1 MRRKSG
7 FTLAELGVS
16 MLLLLLVLGLGVVQ
30 TRSRT
35 IKADPKA
42 LAMVV
47 AAELRGARAKAMKEG
62 INVAIVFPSN
72 DGQVPHSRS
81 SYRLVGTTKGRVDR
95 FADYSKES
103 QALLAVA
110 SYPSPATT
118 QLYAPSPY
126 RPLPQLQDW
135 PRDPTKDYIFMFAPD
150 GRVVTNDLPT
160 IGGNYHVVV
169 CGGLDYETTGA
180 PTGTPTMT
188 DKPSYFALTAIA
200 APVSIVISPGGAVSV
215 KPGLDQGDELP
226 TSGALPAPPAPPT
239 TPSSFPNTD
248 PVFEGVNVFPE
259 PLSEDADSF
268 DAVLPLGIGSYQPHL
283 ELKVK
288 ASDPEGDPLTC
299 EWASEPITG
308 TEPGTFTVPDGP
320 LRLSSDNVFVWNWY
334 PPPSAVAGDR
344 FRLTCTVKDNLGGTV
359 ALSGAAAIDV
369 EMRDEGL
376 IVFERPDNWGSGD
389 FLWQVFGSGPPTRR
403 LEVSG
408 YSPRVSPDGTQ
419 IAFSDGEDLYFC
431 KINGTKTKDLANNM
445 YGVETDPAWAYDGTR
460 VVYSEDLGSG
470 PQLTR
475 IGLHDKGKSDKAEI
489 LDVNNGW
496 VKRKD
501 WDDTVNVAQPATHA
515 DWSRDGAYIA
525 FENAGEIYVMEAS
538 GANDGKNIGVIA
550 SDPGNDQRPRFSP
563 DGQTLMFISDRS
575 GTAQVYTIPV
585 GTYSSGVWGD
595 PTTILQRTTD
605 GLEKVE
611 AVWSPRYDS
620 ATGGDILYTAKAGSN
635 LSLYRA
641 QMPTD
646 DVVTNMQDFRLSNLR
661 NRGASP
667 DWGP

>member
-1 MRRKSG
+1 MRRNSG

-35 IKADPKA
+35 TKADPKA

-47 AAELRGARAKAMKEG
+47 AAELRAARAKAMKEG
-62 INVAIVFPSN
+62 LNVAVVFPSN
-72 DGQVPHSRS
+72 DGLVPHSRS
-81 SYRLVGTTKGRVDR
+81 SYRLTGTTKGQVDR

-103 QALLAVA
+103 QAFLAVV
-110 SYPSPATT
+110 SYPSPSTT
-118 QLYAPSPY
+118 ELFAPSPY
-126 RPLPQLQDW
+126 RPVPTVQGW
-135 PRDPTKDYIFMFAPD
+135 PRDATKDYIFMFSPD
-150 GRVVTNDLPT
+150 GRVVTNDMPT
-160 IGGNYHVVV
+160 IGGNYHIVA
-169 CGGLDYETTGA
+169 CGGLDYQPTGT

-188 DKPSYFALTAIA
+188 DRPNYFELTAVTT
-200 APVSIVISPGGAVSV
+200 PVSIVISPGGAVSV
-215 KPGLDQGDELP
+215 KPGLDQGNDLP
-226 TSGALPAPPAPPT
+226 LAGALPAPPAPPT

-248 PVFEGVNVFPE
+248 PLLEGVNIFPE
-259 PLSEDADSF
+259 PLSQDDDDF
-268 DAVLPLGIGSYQPHL
+268 DAVLPVGNGAYEPHL

-299 EWASEPITG
+299 EWTSEPITG
-308 TEPGTFTVPDGP
+308 TEPGTFTTPPGA

-344 FRLTCTVKDNLGGTV
+344 FTLTCTVRDNLGGSD
-359 ALSGAAAIDV
+359 ALAGESVIEV

-376 IVFERPDNWGSGD
+376 VIFESPDRWGSGD

-408 YSPRVSPDGTQ
+408 YSPRISPDGNQ
-419 IAFSDGEDLYFC
+419 IAFSDGNNLFFC
-431 KINGTKTKDLANNM
+431 KINGNKIKDLANNI
-445 YGVETDPAWAYDGTR
+445 YGAETDPAWAYDGTR

-475 IGLHDKGKSDKAEI
+475 LGLHDKGKPDKAEI
-489 LDVNNGW
+489 LDVNLGW

-501 WDDTVNVAQPATHA
+501 WDDAVNVAQPATHA
-515 DWSRDGAYIA
+515 DWSRDGAHIA

-538 GANDGKNIGVIA
+538 GANDGKNIGLIA

-563 DGQTLMFISDRS
+563 DGQTLMFVSDRD

-585 GTYSSGVWGD
+585 GTFASGVWGD
-595 PTTILQRTTD
+595 PATIVQRTTD
-605 GLEKVE
+605 SVNKVE

-620 ATGGDILYTAKAGSN
+620 ATGGDILYTTRVGN
-635 LSLYRA
+635 NVSLYRA
-641 QMPTD
+641 QMPPA
-646 DVVTNMQDFRLSNLR
+646 DVVTNTQDFRLGNLPA
-661 NRGASP
+661 RGASP